1 MHFGPSTNT
10 DGEGVEAGCPPIYHY
25 GSQELQD
32 RVLPEIMSGKKRICL
47 AITEPEAGSD
57 VKNLSTEAKL
67 SPDGK
72 HYIVNGV
79 SFFSRPGP
87 GMS

>member
-1 MHFGPSTNT
+1 MSLISRART
-10 DGEGVEAGCPPIYHY
+10 GCPPIYNY

-32 RVLPEIMSGKKRICL
+32 RVLPEIMSGRKRVCL

-67 SPDGK
+67 SEDGK
-72 HYIVNGV
+72 YYIVNGV
-79 SFFSRPGP
+79 ESPFASGR
-87 GMS
+87 SSCA